1 MQLAA
6 HSDAGYLN
14 EPNARS
20 RASAHIYMSENMPIP
35 YFNGAIL
42 TIANIMKYVMSS
54 AAEAKLAYLFI
65 TAKKCVELKQ
75 ILQEIGSLQQPTHI
89 QVDNTTVVGVVMNNI
104 IPK

>member
-1 MQLAA
+1 
-6 HSDAGYLN
+6 
-14 EPNARS
+14 
-20 RASAHIYMSENMPIP
+20 
-35 YFNGAIL
+35 
-42 TIANIMKYVMSS
+42 MSS